1 MADGGLVHDRGAH
14 SSGRNSALRRKP
26 RGLWTALT
34 TAGCAVALL
43 AGPTRTAF
51 AEPPLTPLELRSEG
65 GTPQIP
71 GEALPPPGSKLPQ
84 KPVEAPPAPPPV
96 VAPPPPVVQ
105 PIAPP
110 KPVPPAVVRKA
121 PPPLLKSA
129 LEVSVGP
136 VWLPSGA
143 WQLFSKLDHHP
154 ELYGL
159 GIDLA
164 WHVPL
169 SGRNSLAIRGGV
181 TLPNVPSANWYASS
195 SNELPMWTVVKLTLI
210 DIAAEYVN
218 RTPLSDRVDFTVR
231 AGAGLL
237 ILAGDV
243 DRTETLPI
251 CTAAKR
257 DTCPHWRHV
266 ADGKADLLS
275 RVWPALRATVGAE
288 WSPTPT
294 TVLHLDLGLR
304 DGLYAGAGGALRF

>member
-1 MADGGLVHDRGAH
+1 MALAEPV
-14 SSGRNSALRRKP
+14 
-26 RGLWTALT
+26 LT
-34 TAGCAVALL
+34 TI
-43 AGPTRTAF
+43 
-51 AEPPLTPLELRSEG
+51 ELRSAG

-71 GEALPPPGSKLPQ
+71 GEALPAPGSKLPQ
-84 KPVEAPPAPPPV
+84 RPVDPPPAPPPI
-96 VAPPPPVVQ
+96 VAPTPPVAEPVQ
-105 PIAPP
+105 LAKPAPATVVR
-110 KPVPPAVVRKA
+110 KPVP
-121 PPPLLKSA
+121 LLQKSA

-195 SNELPMWTVVKLTLI
+195 STELPMWTVVKLTLI

-218 RTPLSDRVDFTVR
+218 RTPLTDRIDFTVR

-237 ILAGDV
+237 ILAGSV
-243 DRTETLPI
+243 DRTETLPT
-251 CTAAKR
+251 CAPAKR

-266 ADGKADLLS
+266 ADGQADLLS
-275 RVWPALRATVGAE
+275 RVWPALRATAGAE